1 MNLKGE
7 IMKTEY
13 LLNQEVER
21 VLSALTPTNQLVV
34 KVMLHTGLRVGDVLK
49 LKKAELSNQFWIEEE
64 KTKKRR
70 RVGLT
75 DELLHQMKSAS
86 PGSEYVF
93 ASRLDFRKPRTRQA
107 VWADVKRASRAFR
120 MKQNVAPH
128 SFRKCYSV
136 ELLKKYGDLDRVK
149 RALNHSSPTVTM
161 IYAMADKLL
170 EVKKKK

>member
-1 MNLKGE
+1 
-7 IMKTEY
+7 MKTEY
-13 LLNQEVER
+13 LFNQEVDR
-21 VLSALTPTNQLVV
+21 VLSALTPSNRLIV

-49 LKKAELSNQFWIEEE
+49 LKKDELANQFWIVEE

-75 DELLHQMKSAS
+75 DELLLQMKSSS

-93 ASRLDFRKPRTRQA
+93 ASRLDAKKHRTRQA
-107 VWADVKRASRAFR
+107 VWADVKRASKAFR
-120 MKQNVAPH
+120 LKQNIAPH

-136 ELLKKYGDLDRVK
+136 ELLRKYGDFDRVK
-149 RALNHSSPTVTM
+149 RALNHSSPSVTM